1 MWPPAGPE
9 RGTVLDPFMGSGT
22 VAVAAV
28 RNLRQFIGFD
38 ISRDYV
44 EIANERVE
52 KEYEEIAIH

>member
-28 RNLRQFIGFD
+28 RNHRQFIGFD

-44 EIANERVE
+44 VIANERVE